1 MDSKSHLLFAQTLLT
16 KAGKDPFYQIW
27 SIIPD
32 EDLFDGTI
40 LHRYR
45 THRISSIPML
55 YQKHP
60 ELISADK
67 DAVVLAFIS
76 HLYADIFNGFIFPF
90 EILNPVWQT
99 PRMFWATITNPI
111 RFTLGQITT
120 TLPSEFYTES
130 ETLFNNT
137 NFGTTTERI
146 VYNMIS
152 ILAKRAGVDTCQGIE
167 PIVQFTGN
175 INYRNQ
181 IAVDMN
187 IFEDTYIDLI
197 LKYWK

>member
-1 MDSKSHLLFAQTLLT
+1 MDGQSHLLFAQTLLT
-16 KAGKDPFYQIW
+16 KTGKDPTYQIW
-27 SIIPD
+27 GILPD
-32 EDLFDGTI
+32 EDFADGTL

-45 THRISSIPML
+45 THRISSISMM

-67 DAVVLAFIS
+67 DAVMLAFIS

-90 EILNPVWQT
+90 EILNPVWQL
-99 PRMFWATITNPI
+99 PRMFWATVTNPI

-120 TLPSEFYTES
+120 TLPPEFYTES

-137 NFGTTTERI
+137 NFGTTTESI
-146 VYNMIS
+146 VYNIVS
-152 ILAKRAGVDTCQGIE
+152 ILAKRAGVDTCQGTE

-175 INYRNQ
+175 PNYRNQ
-181 IAVDMN
+181 TATNLDT
-187 IFEDTYIDLI
+187 FENTYTDLI
-197 LKYWK
+197 LKYWR